1 MNDTT
6 FPIPSA
12 TNRVA
17 SSNRGTNNRG
27 VQPGFGLHDWMN
39 LLRVS
44 KDLAQR
50 RGAPLRH
57 AAISLSEVQLHNQPH
72 DGWMILRN
80 KVYNITPYLAYHPGG
95 QEILEKYLGRDAT
108 ILFDKYHSWVNIDG
122 LVGPLL
128 LGSLRVE
135 DTDEKK
141 RRRQHRQ
148 YEQNKDDNDEEEEEE
163 EEAVENDDDDEN
175 GR

>member
-1 MNDTT
+1 
-6 FPIPSA
+6 
-12 TNRVA
+12 
-17 SSNRGTNNRG
+17 
-27 VQPGFGLHDWMN
+27 MN

-50 RGAPLRH
+50 RGVPLRH

-163 EEAVENDDDDEN
+163 ADENDDDDEN
-175 GR
+175 CR

>member
-12 TNRVA
+12 SA
-17 SSNRGTNNRG
+17 SSTSNNTNNKSRVRG
-27 VQPGFGLHDWMN
+27 GGVRPGFGLHDWMN

-50 RGAPLRH
+50 RGAPLRR
-57 AAISLSEVQLHNQPH
+57 ADISLSEVQLHNQPH

-80 KVYNITPYLAYHPGG
+80 NVYNITPYLAYHPGG
-95 QEILEKYLGRDAT
+95 QDILEKYLGRDAT

-128 LGSLRVE
+128 LGSLKVDDDVKNR
-135 DTDEKK
+135 
-141 RRRQHRQ
+141 RRRQRQ
-148 YEQNKDDNDEEEEEE
+148 CEQEGEEDDD
-163 EEAVENDDDDEN
+163 DDDDEDDN
-175 GR
+175 DNDIKG

>member
-12 TNRVA
+12 SA
-17 SSNRGTNNRG
+17 SSTSNNTNNKSRLRG
-27 VQPGFGLHDWMN
+27 GGVRPGFGLHDWMN

-50 RGAPLRH
+50 RGAPLRR
-57 AAISLSEVQLHNQPH
+57 ADISLSEVQLHNQPH

-80 KVYNITPYLAYHPGG
+80 NVYNITPYLAYHPGG
-95 QEILEKYLGRDAT
+95 QDILEKYLGRDAT

-128 LGSLRVE
+128 LGSLKVDDDVKNR
-135 DTDEKK
+135 
-141 RRRQHRQ
+141 RRRQRQ
-148 YEQNKDDNDEEEEEE
+148 CEQEGEEDDD
-163 EEAVENDDDDEN
+163 DDDDEDDN
-175 GR
+175 DIKG